1 MFVEEY
7 LQDLRRDRYAP
18 RAWGTYARRVAARVR
33 EDLVASPSAVRS
45 IGMLALAYFAAAFIT
60 AGAMSLAWDRT
71 LAHAF
76 LWNTGLW
83 MLGAFLFV
91 TLFVGLLRDP
101 QGYRLSAV
109 NVPIA
114 LTLLRVSLVPG
125 ITLFLV
131 ERHFVFALVTYVVA
145 ALSDVA
151 DGWIARRWGQIT
163 PLGTVLDPL
172 VDIVFNLAMLAG
184 LSAAG
189 LLAGWVFWLG
199 VLRYGIL
206 TVGAAGL
213 YLFVGPVRIQPT
225 SFGRATGVVM
235 SVFIAL
241 FTLLVAVRGEVAEA
255 LAPLTEG
262 ALGLLLAAT
271 VVQVIALG
279 WYNLRVMSGANRE
292 GRVVGDVRWG
302 RS

>member
-1 MFVEEY
+1 MFIEEY

-18 RAWGTYARRVAARVR
+18 HAWLMYARRVAARVR

-45 IGMLALAYFAAAFIT
+45 IGLLALAYYAAAFL
-60 AGAMSLAWDRT
+60 GAVALSVLWDRE
-71 LAHAF
+71 LAYEF
-76 LWNTGLW
+76 FRNTGLW

-91 TLFVGLLRDP
+91 TLFVGLLRDRD
-101 QGYRLSAV
+101 GYRLSAV

-114 LTLLRVSLVPG
+114 LTLLRISFVPG

-131 ERHFVFALVTYVVA
+131 QRHFGFALGAYVIA
-145 ALSDVA
+145 SLSDVA
-151 DGWIARRWGQIT
+151 DGWVARRWNQTT

-189 LLAGWVFWLG
+189 LLADWVFWIA
-199 VLRYGIL
+199 VVRYGCL
-206 TVGAAGL
+206 LVGAAAL

-235 SVFIAL
+235 SAFIAL
-241 FTLLVAVRGEVAEA
+241 FTLLVAVRGEIAEK
-255 LAPLTEG
+255 LAPRTDV

-271 VVQVIALG
+271 VVQLAALG
-279 WYNLRVMSGANRE
+279 WYNLRVMRGAANT
-292 GRVVGDVRWG
+292 GGVVGDVRWG
-302 RS
+302 RR

>member
-1 MFVEEY
+1 VFVEEY

-18 RAWGTYARRVAARVR
+18 RAWGAYARRVAARVR

-45 IGMLALAYFAAAFIT
+45 IGMLALAYFAAAFVT
-60 AGAMSLAWDRT
+60 AGAMSLAWDRA
-71 LAHAF
+71 LAYAF

-101 QGYRLSAV
+101 RGYRLSAV

-114 LTLLRVSLVPG
+114 LTLLRVALVPG

-189 LLAGWVFWLG
+189 LLADWVFWLG

>member
-1 MFVEEY
+1 MFIEEY
-7 LQDLRRDRYAP
+7 LQDLRRDRYGA
-18 RAWGTYARRVAARVR
+18 RAWFLYARRVAARVR
-33 EDLVASPSAVRS
+33 EDLVASPAAVRS
-45 IGMLALAYFAAAFIT
+45 IGLLALAYFAAAFVT
-60 AGAMSLAWDRT
+60 AAALSVLYDRALAYQ
-71 LAHAF
+71 F
-76 LWNTGLW
+76 LLHTGLW
-83 MLGAFLFV
+83 MLPAFLFV
-91 TLFVGLLRDP
+91 TLFVGLLRDGD
-101 QGYRLSAV
+101 GYRLSSV

-114 LTLLRVSLVPG
+114 LTLLRVSFVPG

-131 ERHFVFALVTYVVA
+131 EGHYLFALVAYVVA

-151 DGWIARRWGQIT
+151 DGWIARRWNQTT

-189 LLAGWVFWLG
+189 LLAPWVFWMA
-199 VLRYGIL
+199 VVRYGVL

-213 YLFVGPVRIQPT
+213 YLFVGPVRIRPT

-241 FTLLVAVRGEVAEA
+241 FTLLVAVRGEIAEK
-255 LAPLTEG
+255 LAPLTEV

-271 VVQVIALG
+271 VVQLAALG
-279 WYNLRVMSGANRE
+279 WYNLRVMRGAANT
-292 GRVVGDVRWG
+292 GGVVGDVRWG
-302 RS
+302 RR